1 MDDVVNILLENG
13 ADVNFQR
20 NDGATALFIACE
32 MNYRTIVRLLL
43 SYGADVNHRRD
54 NKSTPLF
61 MVCCKGYASIVTML
75 LIRNADLNIC
85 QKDASPLFSRMFT
98 TSSMPLWQAS
108 NNGLESTQYLITSA
122 LNRSNNF
129 IISAC
134 PFWQAIK
141 RGVKESAVESLTLA
155 LLSKRS

>member
-1 MDDVVNILLENG
+1 MTTIDKYPISHAIYKGDIPLNLHILKSAPCFNKI
-13 ADVNFQR
+13 
-20 NDGATALFIACE
+20 ATIDSYPSWQAINACE

-85 QKDASPLFSRMFT
+85 QNDVSPLF
-98 TSSMPLWQAS
+98 AAC
-108 NNGLESTQYLITSA
+108 NNGCVDRHAMKIGGS
-122 LNRSNNF
+122 
-129 IISAC
+129 II
-134 PFWQAIK
+134 F
-141 RGVKESAVESLTLA
+141 VY
-155 LLSKRS
+155 